1 MNFLA
6 LDGANFDIKS
16 NGDGTFK
23 AIIDLPSAGSCQPPM
38 KVTIPRCAISFTPYF
53 TQDNIAHPYMV
64 EIDCSE
70 KEDALA
76 LFTCKCCN
84 ACEVDNGV

>member
-6 LDGANFDIKS
+6 LDGANFDIKP

-23 AIIDLPSAGSCQPPM
+23 AVVDLPGAGSHQPPM
-38 KVTIPRCAISFTPYF
+38 KVTIPRCAISFIPYSN
-53 TQDNIAHPYMV
+53 QDETTHPYMV

-76 LFTCKCCN
+76 LFTCKCCST
-84 ACEVDNGV
+84 CEVDNGV

>member
-6 LDGANFDIKS
+6 LDGANFDIKPNS
-16 NGDGTFK
+16 DGTFK
-23 AIIDLPSAGSCQPPM
+23 AVVDLHGDGSHQPTM
-38 KVTIPRCAISFTPYF
+38 KVTIPRCAISFIPYYN
-53 TQDNIAHPYMV
+53 QDEICHPYMV

-84 ACEVDNGV
+84 VCEVDNGV